1 MFLTKL
7 ISTLVVVA
15 ALGTT
20 GAGVGMIAT
29 RGGGAGDDLDPT
41 RPGAVALQSP
51 IPAEPQPESPPPP
64 NQPRQSDTQQTENSV
79 SGDSALLPPTQPRR
93 SAGSDNQPISSERV
107 VDSNPANDRQIKVDN
122 LNANQTTSPAGSLSA
137 PTVDTGPVRNVKI
150 RFYTGT
156 PTRPNAS
163 PIETAN
169 QNADRRRPNTYLK
182 PNASLNRTP
191 DSYSLDVYTI
201 EGDVVKPGRYALRK
215 GVRVMDAL
223 NLAGGFQSKGVNQ
236 IFVRKLK
243 DACDS
248 IPDLAQEDRDVFL
261 KVSID
266 MIQEWRKNRGFW
278 KATLIRPSKNPIIPE
293 QTLPIYVQAIA
304 HGEDTTNYLIKP
316 GDRIIL
322 QIEEDH
328 AAQDYGPPSTRPDH
342 PRTSGPDRPP
352 VTTLPPQHE

>member
-1 MFLTKL
+1 
-7 ISTLVVVA
+7 
-15 ALGTT
+15 
-20 GAGVGMIAT
+20 
-29 RGGGAGDDLDPT
+29 
-41 RPGAVALQSP
+41 
-51 IPAEPQPESPPPP
+51 
-64 NQPRQSDTQQTENSV
+64 
-79 SGDSALLPPTQPRR
+79 
-93 SAGSDNQPISSERV
+93 
-107 VDSNPANDRQIKVDN
+107 
-122 LNANQTTSPAGSLSA
+122 
-137 PTVDTGPVRNVKI
+137 
-150 RFYTGT
+150 
-156 PTRPNAS
+156 
-163 PIETAN
+163 
-169 QNADRRRPNTYLK
+169 
-182 PNASLNRTP
+182 
-191 DSYSLDVYTI
+191 
-201 EGDVVKPGRYALRK
+201 
-215 GVRVMDAL
+215 MDAL